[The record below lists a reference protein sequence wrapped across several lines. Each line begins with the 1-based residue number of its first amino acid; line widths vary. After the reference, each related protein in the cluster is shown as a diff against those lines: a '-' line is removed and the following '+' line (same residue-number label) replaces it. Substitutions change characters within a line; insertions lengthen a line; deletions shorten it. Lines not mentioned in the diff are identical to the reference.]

1 MEIVTP
7 LQIKGEVAISISPQ
21 VKIRLQGRET
31 RVVACLRQGRK
42 GCSVCGISAGASCG
56 YGEDAVRERRGC
68 RAGTAE
74 TSCGNGGNLPPND
87 IDMAANVC
95 NLAAN
100 ICSNGGKSGPCTGS
114 GRKSVVQGIGKR
126 HGARMPTAR
135 RRGSH
140 ASGGG
145 NAPHRKCFLFAYVSW
160 PSRLAWEDLVGRK
173 NLGNLQVS
181 SGLPRKRVFW

>member
-1 MEIVTP
+1 MQDTGRTATSPHTTYP
-7 LQIKGEVAISISPQ
+7 LLRIS
-21 VKIRLQGRET
+21 
-31 RVVACLRQGRK
+31 RK
-42 GCSVCGISAGASCG
+42 VSCG
-56 YGEDAVRERRGC
+56 NGVGTVRERRRR
-68 RAGTAE
+68 RAGTGAI
-74 TSCGNGGNLPPND
+74 CRQID

-100 ICSNGGKSGPCTGS
+100 LCSNGGKSRPCTGS

-173 NLGNLQVS
+173 NLGNLRTA
-181 SGLPRKRVFW
+181 GLSPFFIEGRETP